1 MSHSAG
7 SRGSGPGVAKA
18 DGRAREGSGL
28 LGVVLKGL
36 PVVTG
41 SELCS
46 GDTSLLAAGTWI
58 TEGLE
63 SGYESHLESPFG
75 GEGPLEAVEKGS

>member
-1 MSHSAG
+1 M
-7 SRGSGPGVAKA
+7 
-18 DGRAREGSGL
+18 
-28 LGVVLKGL
+28 LKGL

-46 GDTSLLAAGTWI
+46 GVTSLLAASMWI

-75 GEGPLEAVEKGS
+75 GEGPLEAVAVGMEKGR

>member
-1 MSHSAG
+1 M
-7 SRGSGPGVAKA
+7 
-18 DGRAREGSGL
+18 
-28 LGVVLKGL
+28 

-46 GDTSLLAAGTWI
+46 GVTSLLAASMWI

-75 GEGPLEAVEKGS
+75 GEGPLEAVAVGMEKGR